1 MRTLLIIFACYRLRS
16 VEFLKAGLIEYQQLS
31 IAFSLAFIFLAFI
44 VLQDS
49 GDDDDQGGGLMQPV
63 YQGYRNHWRDS
74 LEQPIL

>member
-1 MRTLLIIFACYRLRS
+1 MRTLLIIFASYSLRS
-16 VEFLKAGLIEYQQLS
+16 FEFLKARLIEYQELS
-31 IAFSLAFIFLAFI
+31 IAFSLAVIFVAFI

-63 YQGYRNHWRDS
+63 YQGYRNQWRDS